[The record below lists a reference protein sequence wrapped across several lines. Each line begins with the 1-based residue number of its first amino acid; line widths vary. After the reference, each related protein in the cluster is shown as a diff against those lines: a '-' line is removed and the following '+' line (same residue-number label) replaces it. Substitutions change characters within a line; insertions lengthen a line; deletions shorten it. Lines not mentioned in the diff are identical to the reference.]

1 MQMTGWS
8 IICQL
13 FAIPRFFERIY
24 RLTIRERLTLELAL
38 RESEVDAA
46 KNYICQHSLA
56 ALVKTKII
64 FNSLSAEGKKSRE
77 KIFVE
82 VHCQNPYFQLKKLSL
97 FLLIIFPL

>member
-8 IICQL
+8 NICQL

-56 ALVKTKII
+56 ELVKQ
-64 FNSLSAEGKKSRE
+64 KKSS
-77 KIFVE
+77 IA
-82 VHCQNPYFQLKKLSL
+82 
-97 FLLIIFPL
+97 FLLRARSQEKRSL